1 MFNRLWFAF
10 YGNFFRFLAF
20 RDLLVN
26 LDQQEALFQFRII
39 HLSMFRQRKTQLEIR
54 LTNTTINPV
63 RLILYRLFSVF
74 TRNIQVA
81 ANRFNFKL
89 FLFPAGTLTVSR

>member
-1 MFNRLWFAF
+1 MAIFSVS
-10 YGNFFRFLAF
+10 RFQGS
-20 RDLLVN
+20 LVN

-39 HLSMFRQRKTQLEIR
+39 HLSMFRQRKTQLEVR

-81 ANRFNFKL
+81 ANRLTFKL
-89 FLFPAGTLTVSR
+89 FLFQPERSR

>member
-1 MFNRLWFAF
+1 MAIFSVS
-10 YGNFFRFLAF
+10 RFQGS
-20 RDLLVN
+20 LVN